1 MSIPI
6 SQLVNGGLPN
16 GDIEIPATNPLN
28 TTQSIN
34 GTTFKYILADILQ
47 YILIAQGFTTYTSC
61 RVATTAAL
69 LQLMQMVLR
78 AQGLRLRMLG
88 RRLDCKLTA

>member
-6 SQLVNGGLPN
+6 SQLTNGGLPN
-16 GDIEIPATNPLN
+16 GNIEIPATNPLN

-69 LQLMQMVLR
+69 TTTYANGV
-78 AQGLRLRMLG
+78 AGVG
-88 RRLDCKLTA
+88 TTGFCKSGTFAFSID